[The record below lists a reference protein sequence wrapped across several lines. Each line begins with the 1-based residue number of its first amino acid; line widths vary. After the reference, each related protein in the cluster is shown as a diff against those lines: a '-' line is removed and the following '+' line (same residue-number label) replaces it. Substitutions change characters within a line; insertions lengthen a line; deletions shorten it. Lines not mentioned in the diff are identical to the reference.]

1 MDSKSFA
8 DFSIF
13 VFAVATEPACR
24 MTSSALVVSGLRIA
38 PEMPPYVEESD
49 TR

>member
-13 VFAVATEPACR
+13 VFTVAAEFACR
-24 MTSSALVVSGLRIA
+24 MTSSALLVSDPLTAMEVLPNAEGL
-38 PEMPPYVEESD
+38 D